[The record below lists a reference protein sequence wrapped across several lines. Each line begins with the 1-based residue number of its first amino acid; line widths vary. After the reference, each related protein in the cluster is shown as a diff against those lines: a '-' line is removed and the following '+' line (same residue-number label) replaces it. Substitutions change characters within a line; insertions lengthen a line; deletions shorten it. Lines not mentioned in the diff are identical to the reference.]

1 MEIFIAAWLSGV
13 ALAMWKIWLPSI
25 QVIREVDPNNPLL
38 VRIWLSTIIIL
49 VLFTIFLPIMI
60 LAILFD
66 DDTVRFIRAFA
77 KGAIDDK

>member
-38 VRIWLSTIIIL
+38 VRTWFSTLIVFI
-49 VLFTIFLPIMI
+49 LFTIFMPLMI
-60 LAILFD
+60 FAILFD
-66 DDTVRFIRAFA
+66 NHTESFIRAFA
-77 KGAIDDK
+77 KGAINDK

>member
-49 VLFTIFLPIMI
+49 VLFIMI

-66 DDTVRFIRAFA
+66 DHTVRFIRAFA